1 MNAYLCLCPA
11 INLDRPI
18 LAPQPLGNK
27 SNQTASAWILYRRRP
42 AGRDMKMLKLVGCFW
57 LCAMAQATRR
67 FHVLLEEPY
76 SYDGAFA
83 GTGHTAVYLTN
94 VCAASP
100 TLLRRCK
107 PGEAGVVISRYN
119 RIAGY
124 DWIAIPLLPY
134 LYAVT
139 KPEAIPLFADPKL
152 VSFLRNQYRQKYLE
166 DLAPDKA
173 SGEIPA
179 GDWVQLIGSY

>member
-1 MNAYLCLCPA
+1 
-11 INLDRPI
+11 
-18 LAPQPLGNK
+18 
-27 SNQTASAWILYRRRP
+27 
-42 AGRDMKMLKLVGCFW
+42 
-57 LCAMAQATRR
+57 MAQATRR